1 MAVHLHLTGISFRRG
16 FHAGGGDQGD
26 DLSGGCRE
34 AQGAPIALHH
44 VQVGGRAAG
53 AGRLVGIQLLNL
65 VVQLART
72 SGDGGFG
79 MAVRTLEGDGTARGS
94 FDGDLSGFGIAGGA
108 PFEGM
113 LVAQG
118 DGREGGRFG
127 KGAEKRG
134 IASSTSSFGIA
145 LTHFQ

>member
-1 MAVHLHLTGISFRRG
+1 
-16 FHAGGGDQGD
+16 
-26 DLSGGCRE
+26 
-34 AQGAPIALHH
+34 
-44 VQVGGRAAG
+44 
-53 AGRLVGIQLLNL
+53 
-65 VVQLART
+65 
-72 SGDGGFG
+72 

-94 FDGDLSGFGIAGGA
+94 FDGDLSGFGIAGAG

>member
-16 FHAGGGDQGD
+16 FHAGGGNHGD

-34 AQGAPIALHH
+34 AQGAPIALDH
-44 VQVGGRAAG
+44 VQIGGRAAG
-53 AGRLVGIQLLNL
+53 AGRLVGIQLPNL

-72 SGDGGFG
+72 SGDGGSG

-94 FDGDLSGFGIAGGA
+94 FDGDLSGFRIAGGG

-118 DGREGGRFG
+118 DGTWRGRFG

-134 IASSTSSFGIA
+134 IASSTSSSGIA
-145 LTHFQ
+145 LAHFQ